1 MQMERIEQAVQRTA
15 SLRGA
20 RAVAGS
26 AAGAGAGEACRVL
39 SEGDVTE

>member
-26 AAGAGAGEACRVL
+26 AAGAGEACRVL